1 MIARKLKDAV
11 RVIVNFNQKRFSL
24 RRVRFL
30 SESSSPSF
38 HAPLAAM
45 KAWGASLALSNCKRL
60 LRKVQ
65 ALVTLTCM
73 FCGVYFPGHFYVHR
87 PVTAP
92 AQRQDNIHREF
103 SLDIDGIEGDDLHH
117 DVAVPTL
124 ETNEALDDL
133 ISAPVHKPHT
143 K

>member
-1 MIARKLKDAV
+1 M
-11 RVIVNFNQKRFSL
+11 L
-24 RRVRFL
+24 RDYYQ
-30 SESSSPSF
+30 
-38 HAPLAAM
+38 
-45 KAWGASLALSNCKRL
+45 L
-60 LRKVQ
+60 LRKIQ
-65 ALVTLTCM
+65 ALYTLLRSFT
-73 FCGVYFPGHFYVHR
+73 FRYIFVFR

-92 AQRQDNIHREF
+92 APRQSDNIRREF

-117 DVAVPTL
+117 EVAVPTL

>member
-1 MIARKLKDAV
+1 MYEPCFTSQYI
-11 RVIVNFNQKRFSL
+11 F
-24 RRVRFL
+24 
-30 SESSSPSF
+30 
-38 HAPLAAM
+38 
-45 KAWGASLALSNCKRL
+45 
-60 LRKVQ
+60 
-65 ALVTLTCM
+65 
-73 FCGVYFPGHFYVHR
+73 VYR

-92 AQRQDNIHREF
+92 APKQSDNIRREF

-117 DVAVPTL
+117 EVAVPTL